1 MSFKG
6 ESSRKRLILIAVIT
20 VLAASALV
28 MGFSTVFAKNVNLII
43 DGKEERVV
51 TFSETVGEL
60 LKTKEIVLG
69 EDKVVS
75 PAEDTELTE
84 GMDIVISELKTIV
97 LTDGSGE
104 KEVKAV
110 GDTVEEIL
118 DYLDIEIDK
127 DDVVTPTIEK
137 EAEDN
142 QRITIERVDKK
153 HYNKVSEIPY
163 ETEIVENPEMY
174 EGDSK
179 TIQQGVVGQRI
190 EKIQNTYV
198 NDNLVSIDVI
208 ERTDKVEP
216 VKHIVEKGT
225 KKIESPVE
233 GKSVKKVI
241 VMEATAYDPT
251 AGSKTAMGTKA
262 RVGAVAV
269 DPKVIPLGTKL
280 YIESMDGFPT
290 YGYAV
295 AEDTGGAIKGNRI
308 DLFYNTNAQALK
320 FGRRN
325 VKVYVLD

>member
-6 ESSRKRLILIAVIT
+6 KSLKKRLILITVIT
-20 VLAASALV
+20 VLAASALI

-43 DGKEERVV
+43 DGKEEHVV

-60 LKTKEIVLG
+60 LETKEIVLG

-75 PAEDTELTE
+75 PSEDTELTE
-84 GMDIVISELKTIV
+84 GMDIVISDLKTIV
-97 LTDGSGE
+97 FTDGGVE
-104 KEVKAV
+104 KEIKAV

-118 DYLDIEIDK
+118 DYLDVEVDN
-127 DDVVTPTIEK
+127 DDVVTPKIE
-137 EAEDN
+137 EEVEDD
-142 QRITIERVDKK
+142 QRVTIERVDKE
-153 HYNKVSEIPY
+153 HYHKVSEIPH
-163 ETEIVENPEMY
+163 ETEVVENDEMY
-174 EGDSK
+174 EGESK
-179 TIQQGVVGQRI
+179 VIQQGSAGQRI

-208 ERTDKVEP
+208 ESTDKVEP
-216 VKHIVEKGT
+216 VTHIVEKGT
-225 KKIESPVE
+225 KKVQSPVE
-233 GKSVKKVI
+233 GKNVKRVI

-269 DPKVIPLGTKL
+269 DPRVIPLGTKL

-295 AEDTGGAIKGNRI
+295 AEDTGGAIKGNKI
-308 DLFYNTNAQALK
+308 DLFYNTHAQALK